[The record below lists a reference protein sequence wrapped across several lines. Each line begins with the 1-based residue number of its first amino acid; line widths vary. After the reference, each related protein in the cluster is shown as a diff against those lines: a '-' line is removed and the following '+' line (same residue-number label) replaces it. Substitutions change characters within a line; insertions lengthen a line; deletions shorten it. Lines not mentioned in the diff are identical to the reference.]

1 MSTVAN
7 KIRGILDRKKWSKN
21 DLDVSWVQ
29 LSKLLVIKNQLVVII
44 KGNTID
50 KPVWAR
56 VENLKEMND
65 ELIFYYDGE
74 YETVLAEDEYGEYKE
89 YISKEEWEALF
100 SSDSLKKLTD
110 MNLIDDKGFYLEM
123 HANMSKT
130 EDVEDVQNF
139 EEVFN
144 ELIMK

>member
-56 VENLKEMND
+56 IENLKEMND

-74 YETVLAEDEYGEYKE
+74 YETVLTEDEYSEYKE
-89 YISKEEWEALF
+89 YMSKEEWEVLF
-100 SSDSLKKLTD
+100 STDSLKKLTD

-130 EDVEDVQNF
+130 ENIEDIQKF
-139 EEVFN
+139 EEVYN